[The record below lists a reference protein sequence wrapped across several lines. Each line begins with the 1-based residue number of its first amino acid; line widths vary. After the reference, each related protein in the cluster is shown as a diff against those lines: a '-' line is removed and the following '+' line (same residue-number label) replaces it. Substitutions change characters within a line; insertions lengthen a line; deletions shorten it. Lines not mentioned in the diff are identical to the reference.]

1 MNGYSTRAKNEI
13 VGLGCG
19 DCCKRAFLSALVHTG
34 GSLVFARGGMK
45 IVISAGAKGIKNK
58 VEKYALEMLDGV
70 TVSGTD
76 GETIIGGSGLTAALY
91 ALGIFR
97 KSDEG
102 ETKVEEGIPHAIVA
116 ERCCGVN
123 YLRGAFLGAGSLYI
137 GKGYH
142 LEFAVESKALAEDLR
157 ALLDRYGIAAKI
169 TDRKEKSVVYIKDS
183 EGVSDC
189 LALMGA
195 SDAVLG
201 LNSEA
206 ATRQFRQ
213 YMNRQNNCDLANI
226 SKTVNAAVRQC
237 EDIELIDRKIGLA
250 GIGEKLEAVARARLS
265 AREASFSAL
274 AESLGLSKSTLKNRL
289 AKIGEIAAG
298 IREKEKNNG

>member
-142 LEFAVESKALAEDLR
+142 LEFAVESKALAENLR
-157 ALLDRYGIAAKI
+157 ALLDRNGIAAKI

-250 GIGEKLEAVARARLS
+250 GIGEKLEVVARARLS

>member
-76 GETIIGGSGLTAALY
+76 GETVIGGSGLTAALY

-250 GIGEKLEAVARARLS
+250 GIGEKLEAVARARLR

>member
-34 GSLVFARGGMK
+34 GSLVFALGGMK

-58 VEKYALEMLDGV
+58 VEKYALEMLDRV

-76 GETIIGGSGLTAALY
+76 GETVIGGSGLTAALY

-250 GIGEKLEAVARARLS
+250 GIGEKLEVVARARLN

>member
-34 GSLVFARGGMK
+34 GSLVFALGGMQ

-76 GETIIGGSGLTAALY
+76 GETVIGGSGLTAALY

-123 YLRGAFLGAGSLYI
+123 FLRGAFLGAGSLYI

-250 GIGEKLEAVARARLS
+250 GIGEKLEVVARARLN

-289 AKIGEIAAG
+289 AKIGEIVAG
-298 IREKEKNNG
+298 IREKDKNNG

>member
-76 GETIIGGSGLTAALY
+76 GETVIGGSGLAAALY

-102 ETKVEEGIPHAIVA
+102 DTKVEEGIPHAIVA

-250 GIGEKLEAVARARLS
+250 GIGEKLEVVARARLS

>member
-1 MNGYSTRAKNEI
+1 MNGYSTRAKNER

-76 GETIIGGSGLTAALY
+76 GETVIGGSGLTAALY

-169 TDRKEKSVVYIKDS
+169 IDRKK
-183 EGVSDC
+183 
-189 LALMGA
+189 
-195 SDAVLG
+195 
-201 LNSEA
+201 
-206 ATRQFRQ
+206 
-213 YMNRQNNCDLANI
+213 NRSCI
-226 SKTVNAAVRQC
+226 SKT
-237 EDIELIDRKIGLA
+237 
-250 GIGEKLEAVARARLS
+250 ARA
-265 AREASFSAL
+265 
-274 AESLGLSKSTLKNRL
+274 
-289 AKIGEIAAG
+289 
-298 IREKEKNNG
+298 

>member
-76 GETIIGGSGLTAALY
+76 GETVIGGSGLTAALY

-157 ALLDRYGIAAKI
+157 ALLDRNGIAAKI

-250 GIGEKLEAVARARLS
+250 GIGEKLEVVARARLS

-298 IREKEKNNG
+298 IREKEKHNG

>member
-1 MNGYSTRAKNEI
+1 MDGYSTRAKNEI

-34 GSLVFARGGMK
+34 GSLVFTNSGMK
-45 IVISAGAKGIKNK
+45 IVITAGAKGIKNK
-58 VEKYALEMLDGV
+58 IENYALTLFDGV
-70 TVSGTD
+70 TVEGTD
-76 GETIIGGSGLTAALY
+76 GETEIGGVGLTSALF
-91 ALGIFR
+91 ALGIF
-97 KSDEG
+97 KHGSDGRTE
-102 ETKVEEGIPHAIVA
+102 VEEGILPAVA
-116 ERCCGVN
+116 GEKCCGVN

-157 ALLDRYGIAAKI
+157 SLLERYGIAAKI
-169 TDRKEKSVVYIKDS
+169 TERKEKTVVYIKDS

-213 YMNRQNNCDLANI
+213 RMNRQNNCDLANI

-237 EDIELIDRKIGLA
+237 EDIEYIDKKVGLA
-250 GIGEKLEAVARARLS
+250 SLGDKLESVARARLS
-265 AREASFSAL
+265 DREASFSSL
-274 AESLGLSKSTLKNRL
+274 ADGLGLSKSTLKNRL
-289 AKIGEIAAG
+289 AKIGEIASEL
-298 IREKEKNNG
+298 REKEKNNG

>member
-250 GIGEKLEAVARARLS
+250 GIGEKLEVVAWARLR

-289 AKIGEIAAG
+289 AKIGEVAAG

>member
-250 GIGEKLEAVARARLS
+250 GIGEKLEVVARARLR

-289 AKIGEIAAG
+289 AKIGEVAAG

>member
-76 GETIIGGSGLTAALY
+76 GETVIGGSRLTAALY

-250 GIGEKLEAVARARLS
+250 GIGEKLEVVARARLS

>member
-1 MNGYSTRAKNEI
+1 M
-13 VGLGCG
+13 
-19 DCCKRAFLSALVHTG
+19 
-34 GSLVFARGGMK
+34 
-45 IVISAGAKGIKNK
+45 
-58 VEKYALEMLDGV
+58 
-70 TVSGTD
+70 
-76 GETIIGGSGLTAALY
+76 
-91 ALGIFR
+91 
-97 KSDEG
+97 
-102 ETKVEEGIPHAIVA
+102 
-116 ERCCGVN
+116 
-123 YLRGAFLGAGSLYI
+123 
-137 GKGYH
+137 
-142 LEFAVESKALAEDLR
+142 AEDLR

-250 GIGEKLEAVARARLS
+250 GIGEKLEVVARARLN

>member
-1 MNGYSTRAKNEI
+1 MDGYSARAKNEI
-13 VGLGCG
+13 VELGCG

-34 GSLVFARGGMK
+34 GSLIFSKDGMK
-45 IVISAGAKGIKNK
+45 VVIGSGAKGIKNK
-58 VEKYALEMLDGV
+58 IEKYALEIFDGV

-76 GETIIGGSGLTAALY
+76 GETEIGGAGLTSALF
-91 ALGIFR
+91 ALGVFCDDGG
-97 KSDEG
+97 KTAVVEG
-102 ETKVEEGIPHAIVA
+102 VPRRVVA

-123 YLRGAFLGAGSLYI
+123 YLRGAFIGSGSLYI

-142 LEFAVESKALAEDLR
+142 LEFAVESRSLADGLKE
-157 ALLDRYGIAAKI
+157 LLERYGVAAKR
-169 TDRKEKSVVYIKDS
+169 TERKEKSIVYIKDS

-195 SDAVLG
+195 SSAVLG

-237 EDIELIDRKIGLA
+237 DDIEYIDRTVGLSSL
-250 GIGEKLEAVARARLS
+250 GDKLESVARARLS
-265 AREASFSAL
+265 ERDASFSTL
-274 AESLGLSKSTLKNRL
+274 ADGLGLSKSTLKNRL
-289 AKIGEIAAG
+289 ARLSAIANDLRA
-298 IREKEKNNG
+298 KERDNG

>member
-76 GETIIGGSGLTAALY
+76 GETVIGGSGLTAALY

-213 YMNRQNNCDLANI
+213 YMNRQNNCDIANI

-250 GIGEKLEAVARARLS
+250 GIGEKLEAVARARLR

>member
-1 MNGYSTRAKNEI
+1 MNGYSPRAKNEI

-97 KSDEG
+97 KSEEG

-157 ALLDRYGIAAKI
+157 TLLDRYGIAAKI

-250 GIGEKLEAVARARLS
+250 GIGEKLEVVARARLN

>member
-76 GETIIGGSGLTAALY
+76 GETVIGGSGLTAALY

-157 ALLDRYGIAAKI
+157 ALLDRNGIAAKI

-250 GIGEKLEAVARARLS
+250 GIGEKLEVVARARLS

>member
-58 VEKYALEMLDGV
+58 VEKYALEKLDGV

-76 GETIIGGSGLTAALY
+76 GETIIEGSGLTAALY

-157 ALLDRYGIAAKI
+157 TLLDRYGIAAKI

-237 EDIELIDRKIGLA
+237 EDIELIDRKIGLSSL
-250 GIGEKLEAVARARLS
+250 GDKLEVVAQARLS

>member
-76 GETIIGGSGLTAALY
+76 GETVIGGSGLTAALY

-102 ETKVEEGIPHAIVA
+102 ETKVEEGIPHTIVA

-237 EDIELIDRKIGLA
+237 EDIELIDRKIGLSSL
-250 GIGEKLEAVARARLS
+250 GDKLEVVARARLS

-289 AKIGEIAAG
+289 AKICEIAAG

>member
-45 IVISAGAKGIKNK
+45 IVISAGAKGIRNK

-76 GETIIGGSGLTAALY
+76 GETVIGGSGLTAALY

-157 ALLDRYGIAAKI
+157 ALLDRNGIAAKI

-250 GIGEKLEAVARARLS
+250 GIGEKLEVVARARLS